1 MIQLVVSKVDTGTVV
16 INTCSDMI
24 DDISVTIP
32 ETGEYNISIS
42 NLSGGGVGK
51 YDE

>member
-1 MIQLVVSKVDTGTVV
+1 MVQLVVSKADTGTVV
-16 INTCSDMI
+16 INTCTEMV